1 MRWLTTA
8 VLALGTITGVTGLPA
23 QATSGGGSEPRLRRL
38 ERVDEPALARELAA
52 QQAVRRQLVTRI
64 QSLVSRLEAEG
75 VAPAERSRL
84 QGELELNLKRLTETH
99 ARVGLDIGTRIV
111 VQDLRGAA
119 SPGFLKV
126 LTETERRLSS
136 AARTGYIG
144 ITLSPT
150 NNHVRVQG
158 SGELFVRYFEFPTIL
173 SVEPSSP
180 AERAGL
186 QRADLVLAYN
196 DIDVRREL
204 PMHEV
209 LRQGRPVKI
218 RVRRDGLDRD
228 VTLTVAEPPANV
240 LGRRND
246 FLIPGSSDRSER
258 VYAPSVRPR
267 IPAPPGSSGN
277 REMVIIEPGT
287 SPTPGAE
294 FRFAMRRGIAGAE
307 LAPITAGLAS
317 ALGVKRGLLVIAV
330 GPRSVA
336 ATSGLREG
344 DIVLK
349 ADGRDVDDIP
359 SLSRAMQAQ
368 DGARVLTLETL
379 RKKKKRTVRLT
390 W

>member
-1 MRWLTTA
+1 MRRLTTA
-8 VLALGTITGVTGLPA
+8 ALALGTITGATGLAA
-23 QATSGGGSEPRLRRL
+23 QAASGGGSEPQLRRL

-52 QQAVRRQLVTRI
+52 QQAGRRQLVTRI
-64 QSLVSRLEAEG
+64 QSLASRLEQEHVG
-75 VAPAERSRL
+75 PAERSRL
-84 QGELELNLKRLTETH
+84 QAELELNLKRLTETH
-99 ARVGLDIGTRIV
+99 ARVGLDVGTRIV
-111 VQDLRGAA
+111 VEDMRGAA
-119 SPGFLKV
+119 SPGFRRV
-126 LTETERRLSS
+126 LTQTRARLSS

-150 NNHVRVQG
+150 NNHVRVRG

-196 DIDVRREL
+196 DLDVRREL

-209 LRQGRPVKI
+209 LRPGRPLKI
-218 RVRRDGLDRD
+218 RVRRGGLDRD

-246 FLIPGSSDRSER
+246 FLIPGSADRNER

-267 IPAPPGSSGN
+267 VPGPPGSSGDH
-277 REMVIIEPGT
+277 EMVIVEPGA
-287 SPTPGAE
+287 SARGGAE
-294 FRFAMRRGIAGAE
+294 FRFTMRRGIAGAE

-317 ALGVKRGLLVIAV
+317 ALGVKRGLLVIDV
-330 GPRSVA
+330 TPRSVA

-349 ADGRDVDDIP
+349 ADGREVNDIP

-368 DGARVLTLETL
+368 DGARALTLETL
-379 RKKKKRTVRLT
+379 REKKKRTVRLT

>member
-1 MRWLTTA
+1 MRRLTTA
-8 VLALGTITGVTGLPA
+8 VLTLGTIGGAADLPA
-23 QATSGGGSEPRLRRL
+23 QATGGGGSEPRLRRL
-38 ERVDEPALARELAA
+38 ERVDEPALARELAS
-52 QQAVRRQLVTRI
+52 QQAVRRQLISRI
-64 QSLVSRLEAEG
+64 EALASRLEHG
-75 VAPAERSRL
+75 DVAPAERTRL
-84 QGELELNLKRLTETH
+84 QAELELNMKRLTETH

-119 SPGFLKV
+119 SPEFRRV
-126 LTETERRLSS
+126 LTQTRARLSS

-150 NNHVRVQG
+150 NNHVRVRG

-209 LRQGRPVKI
+209 LRPGRSVKI

-246 FLIPGSSDRSER
+246 FLIPGSPDRQER
-258 VYAPSVRPR
+258 VYAPSIRTRV
-267 IPAPPGSSGN
+267 PGSPESAGD
-277 REMVIIEPGT
+277 RQMMIIEPGA
-287 SPTPGAE
+287 SPRAGAE
-294 FRFAMRRGIAGAE
+294 FRFAMRRGLAGAE
-307 LAPITAGLAS
+307 LAPITGGLAS
-317 ALGVKRGLLVIAV
+317 ALGVRRGLLVIAV
-330 GPRSVA
+330 APRSVA

-368 DGARVLTLETL
+368 EGARALTLETL